1 MTHNNFTLNYS
12 YNPVPAGFILQ
23 HTHMHNLAGSS
34 ESNVQKHFK
43 SFELHDDFTI
53 YNNIIFC
60 INQTNQDLKC
70 LKIVVR

>member
-1 MTHNNFTLNYS
+1 
-12 YNPVPAGFILQ
+12 
-23 HTHMHNLAGSS
+23 MHNLAGSS